1 MTVIRF
7 QKYIAGFSVILLLA
21 KLFAWYITN
30 SVMVLT
36 DALEGCVN
44 VVAGFLGLYSVILA
58 AKPRDTNHPFGHSK
72 VEYLTSAVE
81 GTLIMISAFVIMWE
95 AGNEF
100 LTPHHLQRLNTG
112 LLVVVG
118 CGLVNYA
125 LGKIAEQ
132 SGRKQNSIVLQAAG
146 KHLITDGYSSL
157 AIIVGMALLFT
168 LELIPETKGRF
179 LMLDSIVG
187 IVFAV
192 VILVTGY
199 RVLRRSISGI
209 MDEVDQAL
217 VQEVVVLLQESRQP
231 QWIDLHNFRVIQY
244 GNMLHI
250 DAHLSLPR
258 YYSVETAGK
267 DIQHLSELI
276 NNHFG
281 RQVELFVHVD
291 ACLPMQCRL
300 CAQPNCGLR
309 QADFEQQVVWNMENV
324 WEDEMHR
331 IN

>member
-1 MTVIRF
+1 
-7 QKYIAGFSVILLLA
+7 
-21 KLFAWYITN
+21 
-30 SVMVLT
+30 MVLT
-36 DALEGCVN
+36 DAMEGCVN
-44 VVAGFLGLYSVILA
+44 VVTGFLGLYSVTLA
-58 AKPRDTNHPFGHSK
+58 AKPRDNNHPFGHSK

-81 GTLIMISAFVIMWE
+81 GTLIIISAFVIVYQ
-95 AGNEF
+95 AGKE
-100 LTPHHLQRLNTG
+100 LLIPHQLQRLDTG
-112 LLVVVG
+112 LMVVIG

-125 LGKIAEQ
+125 LGKIAER
-132 SGRKQNSIVLQAAG
+132 SGRKQDSIVLQSAG

-157 AIIVGMALLFT
+157 AIIVGMALLYT
-168 LELIPETKGRF
+168 LQLIPQTHDRF

-187 IVFAV
+187 IIFAI
-192 VILVTGY
+192 VILFTGY
-199 RVLRRSISGI
+199 TVLRKSISGI
-209 MDEVDQAL
+209 MDEVDQEL
-217 VQEVVVLLQESRQP
+217 VREVVVLLQKSRQP

-244 GNMLHI
+244 GNLLHI

-267 DIQHLSELI
+267 DIQHLSDLI

-281 RQVELFVHVD
+281 KQVELFVHVD
-291 ACLPMQCRL
+291 ACLPLQCRL

-309 QADFEQQVVWNMENV
+309 QADFEQQVVWNIENV